1 MYPSRRVLLSGLAL
15 SLIPGSLVR
24 AQEAAAHGLVFG
36 ISYRGAPLGLQLGN
50 TLNDAAL
57 IESQLKRLRFQFVQ
71 RIDDPSATVFQQSVD
86 QFVAR
91 LNAHDVALIY
101 VASHGVQ
108 IAGQNYLLLN
118 DGVTFVSL
126 LTIIRVVRS
135 ATDTVVFL
143 LDACR
148 NNPFEQ
154 LPATARGLRAVRVLS
169 TQTGPSRTS
178 HATVSFVSEH
188 LVAEAAKL
196 QRLGAF
202 ELQGTGIR
210 IVFATDPN
218 NVAADYVV
226 SGDRNS
232 PFANAVA
239 RRIVERRSLDDVVS
253 LATGDVIKATGG
265 AQSPW
270 SQGSIGRPIYL
281 AGPPENKNP
290 TALPRGIPG

>member
-1 MYPSRRVLLSGLAL
+1 MAHAL
-15 SLIPGSLVR
+15 VIGV
-24 AQEAAAHGLVFG
+24 
-36 ISYRGAPLGLQLGN
+36 SYQGARPGLQLGN

-57 IESQLKRLRFQFVQ
+57 IEAQLRRLRFQSVL
-71 RIDDPSATVFQQSVD
+71 RVDDPSTGTFQQSLD
-86 QFVAR
+86 QFVAG
-91 LNAHDVALIY
+91 LNSHDVALIY

-118 DGVTFVSL
+118 DGITFVSL

-135 ATDTVVFL
+135 ATDVVVFL

-148 NNPFEQ
+148 NNPFEE
-154 LPATARGLRAVRVLS
+154 LPQTARGLRAARVLKA
-169 TQTGPSRTS
+169 QTGFSRTPQT
-178 HATVSFVSEH
+178 TVSFVSEH
-188 LVAEAAKL
+188 LLANAAKL

-218 NVAADYVV
+218 NVAADSVV

-232 PFANAVA
+232 PFATAIA
-239 RRIVERRSLDDVVS
+239 RRIMERRSLDDVIS
-253 LATGDVIKATGG
+253 LATGDVVKATVG

>member
-1 MYPSRRVLLSGLAL
+1 MLYPSRRVLLAGLAL
-15 SLIPGSLVR
+15 SLFKGSPLR
-24 AQEAAAHGLVFG
+24 AQDSAAAHALVIG
-36 ISYRGAPLGLQLGN
+36 ISYQGARPGLQLAN
-50 TLNDAAL
+50 TRNDAAL
-57 IESQLKRLRFQFVQ
+57 IESQFQRLRFQSVL
-71 RIDDPSATVFQQSVD
+71 RIDDPGAEVFQHSLN

-91 LNAHDVALIY
+91 LKPHDVALVY

-126 LTIIRVVRS
+126 LTIIRTVRS
-135 ATDTVVFL
+135 ATDVVVFL

-148 NNPFEQ
+148 NNPFGE
-154 LPATARGLRAVRVLS
+154 LPSAARGLRATRALS
-169 TQTGPSRTS
+169 TAAGGAPET
-178 HATVSFVSEH
+178 TVSFVSER
-188 LVAEAAKL
+188 LISEAAKL

-218 NVAADYVV
+218 NVAANSVV

-232 PFANAVA
+232 PFANAIA
-239 RRIVERRSLDDVVS
+239 RRILERRSLDDVIS
-253 LATGDVIKATGG
+253 LTTGDVVKATGG
-265 AQSPW
+265 TQSPW